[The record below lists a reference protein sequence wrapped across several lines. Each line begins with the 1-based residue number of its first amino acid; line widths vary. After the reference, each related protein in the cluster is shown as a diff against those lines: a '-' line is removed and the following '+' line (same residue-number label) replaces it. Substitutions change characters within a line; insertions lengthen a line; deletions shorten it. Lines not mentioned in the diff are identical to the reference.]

1 MDYEF
6 FKQYLL
12 THKNILIIETIMG
25 FCEVL
30 GLIFIVLKLLGVTQ
44 VATWSWWWVTSP
56 LWIGLIIDI
65 LVYLFASSRARR
77 W

>member
-1 MDYEF
+1 MNYEF
-6 FKQYLL
+6 FKQFLS
-12 THKNILIIETIMG
+12 THKNILIIEVIMG

-30 GLIFIVLKLLGVTQ
+30 GLIFIILKLLGVTA

-56 LWIGLIIDI
+56 LWIGFIIDI
-65 LVYLFASSRARR
+65 LVYAIAYNKTRK

>member
-1 MDYEF
+1 MNYEF

-56 LWIGLIIDI
+56 LWIGLIIDL
-65 LVYLFASSRARR
+65 LVFLFASSRARR

>member
-1 MDYEF
+1 MNYEF

-12 THKNILIIETIMG
+12 THNNILIIETIMG

>member
-1 MDYEF
+1 MNYEF

>member
-1 MDYEF
+1 MNYDF